1 MYFIFTTFFV
11 VDSINNCRIFFLFKG
26 VRFDFI
32 FWGVFFCYF
41 TKKENT
47 KQHCIYTTGVL
58 VHSVFTL
65 IIIIHQVAQMNLIGK
80 NLIVA

>member
-32 FWGVFFCYF
+32 FWGVFFVISL
-41 TKKENT
+41 KKKT
-47 KQHCIYTTGVL
+47 QSSIVYILL
-58 VHSVFTL
+58 VYLFIQCL
-65 IIIIHQVAQMNLIGK
+65 P
-80 NLIVA
+80 